1 MSFLATHRANIKD
14 RQGIQ
19 YSEMRPGYIVAF
31 RYVDKSG
38 RQELELVL
46 VTNVYPLRGGRKTR
60 KMHGLLLK
68 NMPIAIFNRLVN
80 RFYTE
85 YKSRS
90 VDYFVDTNFIDK
102 SLQILNF
109 VFEGGEDG
117 DKTYYRHLKR
127 FDRYDLYRTYSLDKM
142 TGIKKV
148 TYDFSKFD
156 IQKKLIELEMKKLP
170 KEKPR
175 EEKPIIEE
183 TMDERGVVTK
193 EKIDPITLEK
203 TTIEKFDVS
212 DRMKKDAKY
221 RKLRA
226 EQIKTA
232 IKSLEK
238 AMAKFQK
245 EQNIKFELKL
255 RESNLDTGVKG

>member
-1 MSFLATHRANIKD
+1 MSFLATHRVNIKD

-46 VTNVYPLRGGRKTR
+46 VTNVYPLKGGKKIR

-68 NMPIAIFNRLVN
+68 NMPIPIFNRIIN

-85 YKSRS
+85 YKTRS
-90 VDYFVDTNFIDK
+90 VDYLVDTNYIDK
-102 SLQILNF
+102 SLQILNL

-142 TGIKKV
+142 TGIKKI

-156 IQKKLIELEMKKLP
+156 IQRKLIKLEIKKLP
-170 KEKPR
+170 KEKLIDT
-175 EEKPIIEE
+175 EEIKKTFKKE
-183 TMDERGVVTK
+183 T
-193 EKIDPITLEK
+193 
-203 TTIEKFDVS
+203 
-212 DRMKKDAKY
+212 KKRFVQRRY
-221 RKLRA
+221 
-226 EQIKTA
+226 
-232 IKSLEK
+232 
-238 AMAKFQK
+238 
-245 EQNIKFELKL
+245 
-255 RESNLDTGVKG
+255 

>member
-68 NMPIAIFNRLVN
+68 NMPMPIFNRLVN
-80 RFYTE
+80 RFYNE
-85 YKSRS
+85 FRFRS
-90 VDYFVDTNFIDK
+90 VDYLVDTNYIEK
-102 SLQILNF
+102 SLQILNL

-127 FDRYDLYRTYSLDKM
+127 FDRYDLYRTYRLDKM
-142 TGIKKV
+142 TGIKKI

-156 IQKKLIELEMKKLP
+156 IQKKLIEIEMKKLP
-170 KEKPR
+170 KEEPIT
-175 EEKPIIEE
+175 EEVVEE
-183 TMDERGVVTK
+183 QK
-193 EKIDPITLEK
+193 EKVKKVTQEVVVVSEK
-203 TTIEKFDVS
+203 T
-212 DRMKKDAKY
+212 KKDPKLK
-221 RKLRA
+221 KLR
-226 EQIKTA
+226 EKQIKAA

-238 AMAKFQK
+238 VIAKLKK
-245 EQNIKFELKL
+245 EETVLAITDVKLQLQL
-255 RESNLDTGVKG
+255 RESNLDTGVAG

>member
-1 MSFLATHRANIKD
+1 MSFLATHRANLKD

-46 VTNVYPLRGGRKTR
+46 VTNVYPLKGGRKTR

-68 NMPIAIFNRLVN
+68 NMPIPIFNRLVN
-80 RFYTE
+80 RFYNE
-85 YKSRS
+85 FRFRS
-90 VDYFVDTNFIDK
+90 VDYLVDTNYIEK
-102 SLQILNF
+102 SLQILNL

-142 TGIKKV
+142 TGIKKI

-156 IQKKLIELEMKKLP
+156 IQRKLIELEMKKLP
-170 KEKPR
+170 KEEPIT
-175 EEKPIIEE
+175 EEVVEE
-183 TMDERGVVTK
+183 QK
-193 EKIDPITLEK
+193 EKVKKVTQEVVVVSEKTKKDIKLKKLREKQLKTAMKALEK
-203 TTIEKFDVS
+203 VV
-212 DRMKKDAKY
+212 AKL
-221 RKLRA
+221 K
-226 EQIKTA
+226 
-232 IKSLEK
+232 
-238 AMAKFQK
+238 K
-245 EQNIKFELKL
+245 EQDIKFELKL

>member
-46 VTNVYPLRGGRKTR
+46 VTNVYPLKGGRKTR

-68 NMPIAIFNRLVN
+68 NMPIPIFNRLVN
-80 RFYTE
+80 RFYNE
-85 YKSRS
+85 FRFRS
-90 VDYFVDTNFIDK
+90 VDYLVDTNYIEK
-102 SLQILNF
+102 SLQILNL

-170 KEKPR
+170 KEPITEEVEEQ
-175 EEKPIIEE
+175 EEKI
-183 TMDERGVVTK
+183 K
-193 EKIDPITLEK
+193 KIT
-203 TTIEKFDVS
+203 EKFK
-212 DRMKKDAKY
+212 R
-221 RKLRA
+221 
-226 EQIKTA
+226 
-232 IKSLEK
+232 
-238 AMAKFQK
+238 
-245 EQNIKFELKL
+245 EQNIKFELQL

>member
-1 MSFLATHRANIKD
+1 MSFLATHIANIKD

-46 VTNVYPLRGGRKTR
+46 VTNIYPLRGGRKTR

-68 NMPIAIFNRLVN
+68 NMPIPIFNRLVN
-80 RFYTE
+80 RFYNE
-85 YKSRS
+85 FRFRS
-90 VDYFVDTNFIDK
+90 VDYLVDTNYIEK
-102 SLQILNF
+102 SLQILNL

-142 TGIKKV
+142 TGIKKI

-156 IQKKLIELEMKKLP
+156 IQRKLIELEMKKLP
-170 KEKPR
+170 KEEAPERPKEEIKEIKENISEKQKAIETEKKKKDIKLKKLR
-175 EEKPIIEE
+175 EKQLK
-183 TMDERGVVTK
+183 TAMK
-193 EKIDPITLEK
+193 ALEK
-203 TTIEKFDVS
+203 V
-212 DRMKKDAKY
+212 
-221 RKLRA
+221 
-226 EQIKTA
+226 
-232 IKSLEK
+232 
-238 AMAKFQK
+238 MAKLKK
-245 EQNIKFELKL
+245 EQDIKFELKL
-255 RESNLDTGVKG
+255 RESNLDTGVYG

>member
-85 YKSRS
+85 YKTRS
-90 VDYFVDTNFIDK
+90 VEYLVDTNYIDK
-102 SLQILNF
+102 SLQILNL

-142 TGIKKV
+142 TGIKKI

-156 IQKKLIELEMKKLP
+156 IQRKLIELEIKKLP
-170 KEKPR
+170 KEEPQEQS
-175 EEKPIIEE
+175 EEEIKEIKENISTKQKAVKEATE
-183 TMDERGVVTK
+183 T
-193 EKIDPITLEK
+193 EK
-203 TTIEKFDVS
+203 T
-212 DRMKKDAKY
+212 KKDPKLK
-221 RKLRA
+221 KLREKELKA
-226 EQIKTA
+226 LQ
-232 IKSLEK
+232 KSLDK
-238 AMAKFQK
+238 AMAKSQK
-245 EQNIKFELKL
+245 EQDIKFELKL

>member
-46 VTNVYPLRGGRKTR
+46 VTNVYPLKGGKKIR

-68 NMPIAIFNRLVN
+68 NMPIPIFNRLVN
-80 RFYTE
+80 RFYNE
-85 YKSRS
+85 FRVRS
-90 VDYFVDTNFIDK
+90 VDYLVDTNYIEK
-102 SLQILNF
+102 SLQILNL

-142 TGIKKV
+142 TGIKKI

-156 IQKKLIELEMKKLP
+156 IQKKLIDLEIKKLP
-170 KEKPR
+170 KEEPT
-175 EEKPIIEE
+175 EEEPIIEE
-183 TMDERGVVTK
+183 TMDERGVITK
-193 EKIDPITLEK
+193 EEIDPITLEK
-203 TTIEKFDVS
+203 TTIDKFEVS

-221 RKLRA
+221 RKLRG
-226 EQIKTA
+226 EQIKIA
-232 IKSLEK
+232 VKELEK
-238 AMAKFQK
+238 VVAKLK
-245 EQNIKFELKL
+245 NEKIKFNLQL
-255 RESNLDTGVKG
+255 RESNLDTGVYG

>member
-68 NMPIAIFNRLVN
+68 NMPMPIFNRLVN
-80 RFYTE
+80 RFYNE
-85 YKSRS
+85 FRFRS
-90 VDYFVDTNFIDK
+90 VDYLVDTNYIEK
-102 SLQILNF
+102 SLQILNL

-127 FDRYDLYRTYSLDKM
+127 FDRYDLYRTYRLDKM
-142 TGIKKV
+142 TGIKKI

-170 KEKPR
+170 KE
-175 EEKPIIEE
+175 E
-183 TMDERGVVTK
+183 
-193 EKIDPITLEK
+193 PITEEVVEEVAEEVKKVTQEAVVSEK
-203 TTIEKFDVS
+203 T
-212 DRMKKDAKY
+212 KKDPKLK
-221 RKLRA
+221 KLR
-226 EQIKTA
+226 EKQIKAA

-238 AMAKFQK
+238 VIAKLKK
-245 EQNIKFELKL
+245 EETVLAITDVKLQLQL
-255 RESNLDTGVKG
+255 RESNLDTGVAG

>member
-85 YKSRS
+85 YKTRS
-90 VDYFVDTNFIDK
+90 VEYLVDTNYIDK
-102 SLQILNF
+102 SLQILNL

-142 TGIKKV
+142 TGIKKI

-156 IQKKLIELEMKKLP
+156 IQRKLVELETKKLP
-170 KEKPR
+170 KEEPQEQSEEEIKEIKENISETLKNVR
-175 EEKPIIEE
+175 EATE
-183 TMDERGVVTK
+183 T
-193 EKIDPITLEK
+193 EK
-203 TTIEKFDVS
+203 T
-212 DRMKKDAKY
+212 KKDPKL
-221 RKLRA
+221 RKLREKELKA
-226 EQIKTA
+226 LQ
-232 IKSLEK
+232 KSLDK

-245 EQNIKFELKL
+245 EQDIKFELKL
-255 RESNLDTGVKG
+255 RESNLDTGVYG

>member
-31 RYVDKSG
+31 RYVDKTG

-46 VTNVYPLRGGRKTR
+46 VTNVYPLKGGRKIR

-68 NMPIAIFNRLVN
+68 NMPIPIFNRLVN
-80 RFYTE
+80 RFYNE
-85 YKSRS
+85 FRFRS
-90 VDYFVDTNFIDK
+90 VDYLVDTNYIDK
-102 SLQILNF
+102 SLQILNL

-142 TGIKKV
+142 TGIKKI

-156 IQKKLIELEMKKLP
+156 IQRKLIELEMKKLP
-170 KEKPR
+170 KEEPIT
-175 EEKPIIEE
+175 EEVEEEPIIEE
-183 TMDERGVVTK
+183 TMDERGVTTK
-193 EKIDPITLEK
+193 EEIDPITLEK
-203 TTIEKFDVS
+203 TTIDKFQTS

-226 EQIKTA
+226 KQIENRKKELLK
-232 IKSLEK
+232 IV
-238 AMAKFQK
+238 K
-245 EQNIKFELKL
+245 EQNIKFNLKL
-255 RESNLDTGVKG
+255 RESNLDTGVYG

>member
-1 MSFLATHRANIKD
+1 MSFLATHRANIKG

-68 NMPIAIFNRLVN
+68 NMPIPIFNRIIN

-85 YKSRS
+85 YKTRS
-90 VDYFVDTNFIDK
+90 VDYLVDTNYIDK

-170 KEKPR
+170 KE
-175 EEKPIIEE
+175 
-183 TMDERGVVTK
+183 
-193 EKIDPITLEK
+193 PITEELEEQEKKIKKVTQEVVVSEK
-203 TTIEKFDVS
+203 T
-212 DRMKKDAKY
+212 KKDTKLK
-221 RKLRA
+221 KLREKQLKA
-226 EQIKTA
+226 E

-238 AMAKFQK
+238 VMAKLKK
-245 EQNIKFELKL
+245 EQDIKFQLQL

>member
-1 MSFLATHRANIKD
+1 MSFLATHRANILD

-68 NMPIAIFNRLVN
+68 NMPIPIFNRIIN
-80 RFYTE
+80 RFYNE
-85 YKSRS
+85 YRTRS
-90 VDYFVDTNFIDK
+90 VDYLVDTNFIDK
-102 SLQILNF
+102 SLQILNL

-148 TYDFSKFD
+148 IYNFSKFD
-156 IQKKLIELEMKKLP
+156 IQKKLINLETKKLP
-170 KEKPR
+170 KEEPT
-175 EEKPIIEE
+175 EEEPIIEE
-183 TMDERGVVTK
+183 TMDERGVITK
-193 EKIDPITLEK
+193 EEIDPITLEK
-203 TTIEKFDVS
+203 TTTEKFDGS
-212 DRMKKDAKY
+212 ERMKKDPTYKKMILKQMESIQK
-221 RKLRA
+221 RV
-226 EQIKTA
+226 
-232 IKSLEK
+232 EK
-238 AMAKFQK
+238 AVANIQK
-245 EQNIKFELKL
+245 EQNIKFQLKL

>member
-68 NMPIAIFNRLVN
+68 NMPITIFNRLVN

-85 YKSRS
+85 YKIRS
-90 VDYFVDTNFIDK
+90 VEYLVDTNYIEK
-102 SLQILNF
+102 SLQILNL
-109 VFEGGEDG
+109 VIEGGEDG

-127 FDRYDLYRTYSLDKM
+127 FDRYDLYRTYRLDKM

-156 IQKKLIELEMKKLP
+156 IQRKLIELEMKKLP
-170 KEKPR
+170 KEEPIT
-175 EEKPIIEE
+175 EEVVEE
-183 TMDERGVVTK
+183 QK
-193 EKIDPITLEK
+193 EKVKKVTQEVVVVSEK
-203 TTIEKFDVS
+203 T
-212 DRMKKDAKY
+212 KKDPKLK
-221 RKLRA
+221 KLREKQLKA
-226 EQIKTA
+226 A
-232 IKSLEK
+232 VKSLEK
-238 AMAKFQK
+238 VIAKLKKEKTELGIADVKFQL
-245 EQNIKFELKL
+245 QL

>member
-102 SLQILNF
+102 SLQILNL

-142 TGIKKV
+142 TGIKKI

-156 IQKKLIELEMKKLP
+156 IQRKLVELETKKLP
-170 KEKPR
+170 KEEPQEQSEEEIKEIKENISETLKNVR
-175 EEKPIIEE
+175 EATE
-183 TMDERGVVTK
+183 T
-193 EKIDPITLEK
+193 EK
-203 TTIEKFDVS
+203 T
-212 DRMKKDAKY
+212 KKDPKLK
-221 RKLRA
+221 KLREKELKA
-226 EQIKTA
+226 LQ
-232 IKSLEK
+232 KSLDK

-245 EQNIKFELKL
+245 EQDIKFELKL

>member
-68 NMPIAIFNRLVN
+68 NMPIPIFNRLVN

-85 YKSRS
+85 YKIRS
-90 VDYFVDTNFIDK
+90 VEYLVDTNYIDK
-102 SLQILNF
+102 SLQILNL
-109 VFEGGEDG
+109 VIEGGEDG

-127 FDRYDLYRTYSLDKM
+127 FDRYDLYRTYRLDRM
-142 TGIKKV
+142 TGIKKIK
-148 TYDFSKFD
+148 YDFSKFD
-156 IQKKLIELEMKKLP
+156 IQKKLIEIEMKKLP
-170 KEKPR
+170 KEEPIT
-175 EEKPIIEE
+175 EEVVEE
-183 TMDERGVVTK
+183 QK
-193 EKIDPITLEK
+193 EKVKKVTQEVVVVSEK
-203 TTIEKFDVS
+203 T
-212 DRMKKDAKY
+212 KKDPKLK
-221 RKLRA
+221 KLREKQLKA
-226 EQIKTA
+226 A

-238 AMAKFQK
+238 VIAKLKKEKTELGIADVKFQL
-245 EQNIKFELKL
+245 QL

>member
-102 SLQILNF
+102 SLQILNL

-142 TGIKKV
+142 TGIKKI

-156 IQKKLIELEMKKLP
+156 IQRKLVELETKKLP
-170 KEKPR
+170 KEEAPEQSEEEIKEIKENISETLKNVR
-175 EEKPIIEE
+175 EATE
-183 TMDERGVVTK
+183 T
-193 EKIDPITLEK
+193 EK
-203 TTIEKFDVS
+203 T
-212 DRMKKDAKY
+212 KKDPKL
-221 RKLRA
+221 RKLREKELKA
-226 EQIKTA
+226 LQ
-232 IKSLEK
+232 KSLDK

-245 EQNIKFELKL
+245 EQDIKFELKL
-255 RESNLDTGVKG
+255 RESNLDTGVYG

>member
-68 NMPIAIFNRLVN
+68 NMPIPIFNRLVN

-85 YKSRS
+85 YKIRS
-90 VDYFVDTNFIDK
+90 VEYLVDTNYIDK
-102 SLQILNF
+102 SLQILNL

-127 FDRYDLYRTYSLDKM
+127 FDRYDLYRTYSLDRM
-142 TGIKKV
+142 TGIKKI

-156 IQKKLIELEMKKLP
+156 IQKKLIEIEMKKLP
-170 KEKPR
+170 KEEPIT
-175 EEKPIIEE
+175 EEVVEE
-183 TMDERGVVTK
+183 QK
-193 EKIDPITLEK
+193 EKVKKVTQEVVVVSEK
-203 TTIEKFDVS
+203 T
-212 DRMKKDAKY
+212 KKDPKLK
-221 RKLRA
+221 KLREKQLKA
-226 EQIKTA
+226 A

-238 AMAKFQK
+238 VIAKLKKEKTELGIADVKFQL
-245 EQNIKFELKL
+245 QL

>member
-68 NMPIAIFNRLVN
+68 NMPIPIFNRLVN

-85 YKSRS
+85 YKIRS
-90 VDYFVDTNFIDK
+90 VEYLVDTNYIDK
-102 SLQILNF
+102 SLQILNL

-127 FDRYDLYRTYSLDKM
+127 FDRYDLYRTYRLDKM
-142 TGIKKV
+142 TGIKKI

-156 IQKKLIELEMKKLP
+156 IQKKLIEIEMKKLP
-170 KEKPR
+170 KEEPIT
-175 EEKPIIEE
+175 EEVVEE
-183 TMDERGVVTK
+183 QK
-193 EKIDPITLEK
+193 EKVKKVTQEVVVVSEK
-203 TTIEKFDVS
+203 T
-212 DRMKKDAKY
+212 KKDPKLK
-221 RKLRA
+221 KLREKQLKA
-226 EQIKTA
+226 A

-238 AMAKFQK
+238 VIAKLKKEKTELGIADVKFQL
-245 EQNIKFELKL
+245 QL

>member
-102 SLQILNF
+102 SLQILNL

-142 TGIKKV
+142 TGIKKI

-156 IQKKLIELEMKKLP
+156 IQRKLIELEIKKLP
-170 KEKPR
+170 KEEAPEQSEEEIKEIKENISETLKNVR
-175 EEKPIIEE
+175 EATE
-183 TMDERGVVTK
+183 T
-193 EKIDPITLEK
+193 EK
-203 TTIEKFDVS
+203 T
-212 DRMKKDAKY
+212 KKDPKL
-221 RKLRA
+221 RKLREKELKA
-226 EQIKTA
+226 LQ
-232 IKSLEK
+232 KSLDK

-245 EQNIKFELKL
+245 EQDIKFELKL
-255 RESNLDTGVKG
+255 RESNLDTGVYG

>member
-68 NMPIAIFNRLVN
+68 NMPIPIFNRLIN

-85 YKSRS
+85 YKTRS
-90 VDYFVDTNFIDK
+90 VEYLVDTNYIDK

-109 VFEGGEDG
+109 VIEGGEDG

-156 IQKKLIELEMKKLP
+156 IQKKLIEIEMKKLP
-170 KEKPR
+170 KEEPITEEVVEEQ
-175 EEKPIIEE
+175 EEKIKKVTQEA
-183 TMDERGVVTK
+183 VVSEKTK
-193 EKIDPITLEK
+193 KDPKLKKLREKQLKAAIKALEK
-203 TTIEKFDVS
+203 V
-212 DRMKKDAKY
+212 
-221 RKLRA
+221 
-226 EQIKTA
+226 
-232 IKSLEK
+232 
-238 AMAKFQK
+238 MAKLKK

>member
-19 YSEMRPGYIVAF
+19 YSEMRPGHIVAF

-46 VTNVYPLRGGRKTR
+46 VTNIYPLRGGRKTR

-68 NMPIAIFNRLVN
+68 NMPIPIFNRLVN
-80 RFYTE
+80 RFYNE
-85 YKSRS
+85 FRFRS
-90 VDYFVDTNFIDK
+90 VDYLVDTNYIEK
-102 SLQILNF
+102 SLQILNL

-142 TGIKKV
+142 TGIKKI

-156 IQKKLIELEMKKLP
+156 IQKKLIDLEIKKLP
-170 KEKPR
+170 KEEPT
-175 EEKPIIEE
+175 EEEPIIEE
-183 TMDERGVVTK
+183 TMDERGVITK
-193 EKIDPITLEK
+193 EEIDPITLEK
-203 TTIEKFDVS
+203 TTIQKFNVS
-212 DRMKKDAKY
+212 ERMKKDAKY
-221 RKLRA
+221 RKLRG
-226 EQIKTA
+226 EQIKIA
-232 IKSLEK
+232 VKELEK
-238 AMAKFQK
+238 VVAKLK
-245 EQNIKFELKL
+245 NEKIKFNLQL
-255 RESNLDTGVKG
+255 RESNLDTGVYG

>member
-68 NMPIAIFNRLVN
+68 NMPMPIFNRLVN
-80 RFYTE
+80 RFYNE
-85 YKSRS
+85 FRFRS
-90 VDYFVDTNFIDK
+90 VDYLVDTNYIEK
-102 SLQILNF
+102 SLQILNL

-127 FDRYDLYRTYSLDKM
+127 FDRYDLYRTYRLDKM
-142 TGIKKV
+142 TGIKKI

-156 IQKKLIELEMKKLP
+156 IQRKLIELEMKKLP
-170 KEKPR
+170 KEEPITEEVEKQ
-175 EEKPIIEE
+175 EEKIKKVTQEA
-183 TMDERGVVTK
+183 VVS
-193 EKIDPITLEK
+193 EK
-203 TTIEKFDVS
+203 T
-212 DRMKKDAKY
+212 KKDPKLK
-221 RKLRA
+221 KLREKQLKA
-226 EQIKTA
+226 A
-232 IKSLEK
+232 VKSLEK
-238 AMAKFQK
+238 VIAKLKK
-245 EQNIKFELKL
+245 EETVLAITDVKLQLQL
-255 RESNLDTGVKG
+255 RESNLDTGVAG

>member
-68 NMPIAIFNRLVN
+68 NMPMPIFNRLVN
-80 RFYTE
+80 RFYNE
-85 YKSRS
+85 FRFRS
-90 VDYFVDTNFIDK
+90 VDYLVDTNYIEK
-102 SLQILNF
+102 SLQILNL

-127 FDRYDLYRTYSLDKM
+127 FDRYDLYRTYRLDKM
-142 TGIKKV
+142 TGIKKI

-156 IQKKLIELEMKKLP
+156 IQRKLIELEMKKLP
-170 KEKPR
+170 KEEPITEEVEKQ
-175 EEKPIIEE
+175 EEKIKKVTQEA
-183 TMDERGVVTK
+183 VVS
-193 EKIDPITLEK
+193 EK
-203 TTIEKFDVS
+203 T
-212 DRMKKDAKY
+212 KKDPKLK
-221 RKLRA
+221 KLR
-226 EQIKTA
+226 EKQIKTA
-232 IKSLEK
+232 IKALEK
-238 AMAKFQK
+238 VMAKLKK
-245 EQNIKFELKL
+245 EETVLAITDVKLQLQL
-255 RESNLDTGVKG
+255 RESNLDTGVAG

>member
-85 YKSRS
+85 YKTRS
-90 VDYFVDTNFIDK
+90 VDYLVDTNFIDK
-102 SLQILNF
+102 SLQILNL

-142 TGIKKV
+142 TGIKKI

-156 IQKKLIELEMKKLP
+156 IQRKLVELETKKLP
-170 KEKPR
+170 KEEPQEQSEEEIKEIKENISETLKNVR
-175 EEKPIIEE
+175 EAAE
-183 TMDERGVVTK
+183 T
-193 EKIDPITLEK
+193 EK
-203 TTIEKFDVS
+203 T
-212 DRMKKDAKY
+212 KKDIKLK
-221 RKLRA
+221 KLR
-226 EQIKTA
+226 EKEIKA
-232 IKSLEK
+232 AMKVLEK

-255 RESNLDTGVKG
+255 RESNLDTGVYG